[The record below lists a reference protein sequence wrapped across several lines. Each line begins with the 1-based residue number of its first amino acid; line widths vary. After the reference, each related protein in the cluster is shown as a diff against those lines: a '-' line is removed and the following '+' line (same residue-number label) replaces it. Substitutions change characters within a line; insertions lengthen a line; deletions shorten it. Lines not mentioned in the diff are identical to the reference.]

1 MINEFKLP
9 TRHIQSLLSNTSTK
23 NININ
28 ATWNHFMI
36 DRIPPMAHNRTQYSL
51 VQQSHSHNNWVVEQ
65 SLTSEWPATGPVT
78 CVTTCV
84 LHVQSSSDHHQGSA
98 VCLSWSVNMIDV
110 NGNNNQ
116 NKQGYHNNRKRVFGW
131 KLKFNNK
138 DRSLVSSEKIQSLHF
153 SKNLSFSHESIF
165 NLEDELQIEVSLYND
180 GNNTLHI
187 VLTI

>member
-1 MINEFKLP
+1 
-9 TRHIQSLLSNTSTK
+9 
-23 NININ
+23 
-28 ATWNHFMI
+28 
-36 DRIPPMAHNRTQYSL
+36 
-51 VQQSHSHNNWVVEQ
+51 
-65 SLTSEWPATGPVT
+65 
-78 CVTTCV
+78 
-84 LHVQSSSDHHQGSA
+84 
-98 VCLSWSVNMIDV
+98 MIDV

-138 DRSLVSSEKIQSLHF
+138 DRSIVSSEKIQSLHF